1 MNTADIDNRDTIS
14 FLIFS
19 VNSRF
24 YAINT
29 DLVQEIAQ
37 NAKVHPLPFVPAH
50 IEGVINAG
58 GTAYVAVNPIL
69 LFPQKDIKEDPVIS
83 KQNFLIFR
91 RDDDQFCMHIS
102 SIEIFYEVLSED
114 LKDIVQDDLLLYK
127 NRKIKI
133 LNPDDIENRLLKDL
147 AV

>member
-1 MNTADIDNRDTIS
+1 MYTADIDNRDTVS

-24 YAINT
+24 YAIDT

-37 NAKVHPLPFVPAH
+37 NAKVHHLPFVPSY
-50 IEGVINAG
+50 IEGVINAS
-58 GTAYVAVNPIL
+58 GTAYVAINPII
-69 LFPQKDIKEDPVIS
+69 LFPQKDKDEDPLIQ

-91 RDDDQFCMHIS
+91 REDDQFCIQIS
-102 SIEIFYEVLSED
+102 AIEIFYEVLVED
-114 LKDIVQDDLLLYK
+114 LKDLVQDDWLLYK

-133 LNPDDIENRLLKDL
+133 FNPDDIENRLLKDL
-147 AV
+147 TT